1 MSLLL
6 NPGAWLPVLLFSA
19 VGSAGN
25 LAEYYLGRGGADV
38 LTSGTSKITPERWQQ
53 IEGLYQKFGAPLLL
67 LSAVPGLGLPLT
79 TAAGAVG
86 VGRTEFLVWV
96 FIGKIVRNWLLV
108 LFVYVGIDLLG
119 FLNAL

>member
-25 LAEYYLGRGGADV
+25 LAEYYLGRGGSDV

-67 LSAVPGLGLPLT
+67 LSAVPGLGLP
-79 TAAGAVG
+79 
-86 VGRTEFLVWV
+86 
-96 FIGKIVRNWLLV
+96 RNWLLV

>member
-25 LAEYYLGRGGADV
+25 LAEYYLGRGGADA
-38 LTSGTSKITPERWQQ
+38 LTSYTSTITPERWRQ

-67 LSAVPGLGLPLT
+67 VSAVPGLGLPLT
-79 TAAGAVG
+79 TGAGAAG

-96 FIGKIVRNWLLV
+96 FIGKLIRNWLLV
-108 LFVYVGIDLLG
+108 LFVYLGISL
-119 FLNAL
+119 FP